1 MLPKYRKKS
10 YILDKLHH
18 GFVKICMG
26 VTVIGGVTLGY
37 KIYVYFRYIKPA
49 LREIQMQNNNDLLE
63 EGRYKP
69 IVG

>member
-1 MLPKYRKKS
+1 
-10 YILDKLHH
+10 
-18 GFVKICMG
+18 MG